1 MTKAV
6 EGRSVPPTP
15 TPLTA
20 DLRLLAIGLV
30 LGVVLVAFE
39 STALIT
45 ALPTITDELG
55 GDSLYGVS
63 LAVYTLA
70 NMVALIV
77 AGQVADRRG
86 PTSTFVVSIG
96 IFIVGLL
103 LAGAATSM
111 WVVVAGRTLQGIGSG
126 GFSPIAYMLVKRAFP
141 VDRQPMMYVFLSA
154 GWVVPSLIAP
164 VFSGIVTE
172 QFGWRWVFFGIVPL
186 AAAVGLV
193 ASVPMRRYGATPGGE
208 SSPSLTI
215 PAMGAALGVGVL
227 LLALASGAPLQLV
240 AGIVVGGFLALRSLR
255 RLLPSGF
262 FTARRGYPAVLTVRV
277 LAAATFIGIDSF
289 LPLAADRIH
298 GASPMVQG
306 FVIVGAALS
315 WTGGQV
321 IAAKRPLA
329 RPDRMVRVGFMLL
342 ASSTLLV
349 TPVLWSSWPLWATFI
364 GWAVGGFGMGV
375 LYNPTTVVA
384 MGYADEGREGL
395 VSGQVRLTDALGF
408 SMMYGVGGAIV
419 AVADRGDMTLR
430 WALGINFALSFGCAA
445 LGLLASRQVRAR
457 SAL

>member
-1 MTKAV
+1 MTSAV
-6 EGRSVPPTP
+6 DGRTAPPTR

-20 DLRLLAIGLV
+20 ELRLLAVGLV

-96 IFIVGLL
+96 IFVIGLL

-111 WVVVAGRTLQGIGSG
+111 WVVVAGRTLQGFGSG

-141 VDRQPMMYVFLSA
+141 ADRQPMMYVFLSA
-154 GWVVPSLIAP
+154 GWVVPSLVAP

-172 QFGWRWVFFGIVPL
+172 QFGWRWVFFMIVPL
-186 AAAVGLV
+186 AIGVGAV
-193 ASVPMRRYGATPGGE
+193 ASVPMRHHGAAAGGDDT
-208 SSPSLTI
+208 PSLTL
-215 PAMGAALGVGVL
+215 PAVGAALGVGVL
-227 LLALASGAPLQLV
+227 LLALASGTLWHV
-240 AGIVVGGFLALRSLR
+240 VVGGVAGAALGLHSLR

-262 FTARRGYPAVLTVRV
+262 FSGRRGYPAVLTVRV

-298 GASPMVQG
+298 GATPMVQG

-315 WTGGQV
+315 WTCGQV
-321 IAAKRPLA
+321 LAARRPQA
-329 RPDRMVRVGFMLL
+329 RPDRMVRAGFILL
-342 ASSTLLV
+342 ATSSLLV
-349 TPVLWSSWPLWATFI
+349 APVLWSGWPLWATFI
-364 GWAVGGFGMGV
+364 GWAVGGLGMGV
-375 LYNPTTVVA
+375 LYNPSTVVA
-384 MGYADEGREGL
+384 MGYADDGREGL

-419 AVADRGDMTLR
+419 AVADRGAITLQ
-430 WALGINFALSFGCAA
+430 WALGVNFALSFGCAA
-445 LGLLASRQVRAR
+445 LGLAASRNVRAR
-457 SAL
+457 VIA

>member
-1 MTKAV
+1 MTSAV
-6 EGRSVPPTP
+6 DGSTAPPTR

-20 DLRLLAIGLV
+20 ELRLLAVGLV

-96 IFIVGLL
+96 IFVIGLL

-111 WVVVAGRTLQGIGSG
+111 WVVVAGRTLQGFGSG

-141 VDRQPMMYVFLSA
+141 ADRQPMMYVFLSA
-154 GWVVPSLIAP
+154 GWVVPSLVAP

-172 QFGWRWVFFGIVPL
+172 QFGWRWVFFMIVPL
-186 AAAVGLV
+186 AIGVGAV
-193 ASVPMRRYGATPGGE
+193 ASVPMRHHGAAAGGDDA
-208 SSPSLTI
+208 PSLTL
-215 PAMGAALGVGVL
+215 PAVGAALGVGVL
-227 LLALASGAPLQLV
+227 LLALASGTLWHV
-240 AGIVVGGFLALRSLR
+240 VVGGVAGAALGLHSLR

-262 FTARRGYPAVLTVRV
+262 FSGRRGYPAVLTVRV

-298 GASPMVQG
+298 GATPMVQG

-321 IAAKRPLA
+321 LAARRPQA
-329 RPDRMVRVGFMLL
+329 RPDRMVRAGFILL
-342 ASSTLLV
+342 ATSSLLV
-349 TPVLWSSWPLWATFI
+349 APVLWSGWPLWATFI
-364 GWAVGGFGMGV
+364 GWAVGGLGMGV
-375 LYNPTTVVA
+375 LYNPSTVVA
-384 MGYADEGREGL
+384 MGYADDGREGL

-419 AVADRGDMTLR
+419 AVADRGAITLQ
-430 WALGINFALSFGCAA
+430 WALGVNFALSFGCAA
-445 LGLLASRQVRAR
+445 LGLAASRNVRAR
-457 SAL
+457 LIA

>member
-1 MTKAV
+1 VTSAV
-6 EGRSVPPTP
+6 DGSTAPPTR

-20 DLRLLAIGLV
+20 ELRLLAVGLV

-96 IFIVGLL
+96 IFVIGLL

-111 WVVVAGRTLQGIGSG
+111 WVVVAGRTLQGFGSG

-141 VDRQPMMYVFLSA
+141 ADRQPMMYVFLSA
-154 GWVVPSLIAP
+154 GWVVPSLVAP

-172 QFGWRWVFFGIVPL
+172 QFGWRWVFFMIVPL
-186 AAAVGLV
+186 AIGVGAV
-193 ASVPMRRYGATPGGE
+193 ASAPMRHLGAATGGDHA
-208 SSPSLTI
+208 PSLTL
-215 PAMGAALGVGVL
+215 PAVGAALGVGVL
-227 LLALASGAPLQLV
+227 LLALASGTVWQVVIGGV
-240 AGIVVGGFLALRSLR
+240 AGAALGLHSLR

-262 FTARRGYPAVLTVRV
+262 FSGRRGYPAVLTVRV

-298 GASPMVQG
+298 GATPMVQG

-321 IAAKRPLA
+321 LAARRPQA
-329 RPDRMVRVGFMLL
+329 RPDRMVRAGFILL
-342 ASSTLLV
+342 ATSSLLV
-349 TPVLWSSWPLWATFI
+349 APVLWSGWPLWATFI
-364 GWAVGGFGMGV
+364 GWAVGGLGMGV
-375 LYNPTTVVA
+375 LYNPSTVVA
-384 MGYADEGREGL
+384 MGYADDGREGL

-419 AVADRGDMTLR
+419 AVADRGAITLQ
-430 WALGINFALSFGCAA
+430 WALGVNFALSFGCAA
-445 LGLLASRQVRAR
+445 LGLAASRNVRAR
-457 SAL
+457 VVA

>member
-1 MTKAV
+1 MTDAV
-6 EGRSVPPTP
+6 DGRADLPTR
-15 TPLTA
+15 TPLTTE
-20 DLRLLAIGLV
+20 LRLLAVGLV

-45 ALPTITDELG
+45 ALPTITDDLG

-86 PTSTFVVSIG
+86 PTRTFLVSIG
-96 IFIVGLL
+96 IFVIGLL
-103 LAGAATSM
+103 VAGAANSM
-111 WVVVAGRTLQGIGSG
+111 WIVVAGRTLQGIGSG

-141 VDRQPMMYVFLSA
+141 SDRQPMMYVFLSA
-154 GWVVPSLIAP
+154 GWVVPSLVAP

-172 QFGWRWVFFGIVPL
+172 QFGWRWVFFMIVPL
-186 AAAVGLV
+186 AVAVGVV
-193 ASVPMRRYGATPGGE
+193 ASIPMRHHRAVPGADD
-208 SSPSLTI
+208 SPSLTA
-215 PAMGAALGVGVL
+215 PAVGAAIGVGVL
-227 LLALASGAPLQLV
+227 LLALASGTPWEVIVGV
-240 AGIVVGGFLALRSLR
+240 AIGGSLAVPSLR
-255 RLLPSGF
+255 RLLPRGF

-321 IAAKRPLA
+321 IAARRPAA
-329 RPDRMVRVGFMLL
+329 RPERMVGSGFALL
-342 ASSTLLV
+342 AASTVLV
-349 TPVLWSSWPLWATFI
+349 APVLWSAWPLWATFI
-364 GWAVGGFGMGV
+364 GWAIGGFGMGV

-384 MGYADEGREGL
+384 MGYADDGREGL

-408 SMMYGVGGAIV
+408 SMMYGIGGAVV
-419 AVADRGDMTLR
+419 AVADRGDITLR
-430 WALGINFALSFGCAA
+430 WALAINFALSFGCAA
-445 LGLLASRQVRAR
+445 LGLVASRQVSAR
-457 SAL
+457 STG